1 MTPSKAASEVLGP
14 MDDAT
19 RALMGLWDVAGENVR
34 GLGAEDWARPLPG
47 AGVGVGPADVAELAV
62 HLTGVHYAGPETLRE
77 AVAAARHRAET
88 QLAGRTSGDPVLGA
102 QCLDMCLHVH
112 DLTTALGAPA
122 DLRDHEAAAR
132 EACRLVLRVLPRLLV
147 AAVGAD
153 DATLRVAV
161 RLGDDRAVHVTHGT
175 VVPGRPED
183 AADAVEI
190 DPGGLLL
197 LLAGRRDAE
206 SLRDAGALSWT
217 GPAAEAFVHRARL
230 VAA

>member
-1 MTPSKAASEVLGP
+1 VDE
-14 MDDAT
+14 AT
-19 RALMGLWDVAGENVR
+19 RDLLGLWDLTDEVMADLEP
-34 GLGAEDWARPLPG
+34 EDWNRPLPW
-47 AGVGVGPADVAELAV
+47 AGDGPADVAELAI
-62 HLTGVHYAGPETLRE
+62 HLTGVHYAGPDRLRA
-77 AVAAARHRAET
+77 AVGAARHRALS
-88 QLAGRTSGDPVLGA
+88 QLGGRTAGDPVLGA

-112 DLTTALGAPA
+112 DLTGAVGTPA
-122 DLRDHEAAAR
+122 DLRDHEPAAR

-175 VVPGRPED
+175 VVPGRAGD
-183 AADAVEI
+183 ATDDVEI

-197 LLAGRRDAE
+197 LLTGRRDAE
-206 SLRDAGALSWT
+206 SLRDAGALSWS

-230 VAA
+230 LAA

>member
-34 GLGAEDWARPLPG
+34 ALGAEDWARPLPG
-47 AGVGVGPADVAELAV
+47 AGVGPADVAELAI

-112 DLTTALGAPA
+112 DLTSALGAPA

>member
-1 MTPSKAASEVLGP
+1 

-47 AGVGVGPADVAELAV
+47 AGVGPADVAELAV

-112 DLTTALGAPA
+112 DLTAALGAPA
-122 DLRDHEAAAR
+122 DLRDHEPAAR

-175 VVPGRPED
+175 VVPGRAGD
-183 AADAVEI
+183 TADAVEI

-206 SLRDAGALSWT
+206 SLRAAGALDWS
-217 GPAAEAFVHRARL
+217 GPVADAFVHRARL
-230 VAA
+230 LAA

>member
-1 MTPSKAASEVLGP
+1 

-34 GLGAEDWARPLPG
+34 ALGAEDWARPLPG
-47 AGVGVGPADVAELAV
+47 AGVGPADVAELAI

-112 DLTTALGAPA
+112 DLTAALGTPA

-161 RLGDDRAVHVTHGT
+161 RLGDDRAVHVTHGS
-175 VVPGRPED
+175 VVPARPED
-183 AADAVEI
+183 SGAADAVEI

>member
-1 MTPSKAASEVLGP
+1 

-19 RALMGLWDVAGENVR
+19 QALLGLWDVAGDNVR
-34 GLGAEDWARPLPG
+34 ALGADDWARPLPG
-47 AGVGVGPADVAELAV
+47 GGVGPADVAELAV
-62 HLTGVHYAGPETLRE
+62 HLTGVHYAGPETLRA
-77 AVAAARHRAET
+77 AVASARRRAET
-88 QLAGRTSGDPVLGA
+88 QLAGRTAGDPVLGA

-112 DLTTALGAPA
+112 DLTAALGAPA
-122 DLRDHEAAAR
+122 DLREHEAAAR

-153 DATLRVAV
+153 DATLRLAV
-161 RLGDDRAVHVTHGT
+161 RLGDDRAVHVTHGS

-183 AADAVEI
+183 PVDAVEI
-190 DPGGLLL
+190 DPDGLLL

-206 SLRDAGALSWT
+206 SLRDAGALHWT

>member
-1 MTPSKAASEVLGP
+1 M
-14 MDDAT
+14 
-19 RALMGLWDVAGENVR
+19 
-34 GLGAEDWARPLPG
+34 
-47 AGVGVGPADVAELAV
+47 
-62 HLTGVHYAGPETLRE
+62 
-77 AVAAARHRAET
+77 
-88 QLAGRTSGDPVLGA
+88 LGA

-112 DLTTALGAPA
+112 DLTSALGTPA
-122 DLRDHEAAAR
+122 DLRDHEPAAR

-161 RLGDDRAVHVTHGT
+161 RLGDDRAVHVTHGA